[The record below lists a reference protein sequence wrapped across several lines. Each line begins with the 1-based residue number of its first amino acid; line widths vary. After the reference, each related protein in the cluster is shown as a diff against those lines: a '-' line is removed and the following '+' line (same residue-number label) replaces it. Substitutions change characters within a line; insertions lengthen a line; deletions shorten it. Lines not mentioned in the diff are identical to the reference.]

1 MTKDELDSLL
11 AQIRNPNKRNW
22 ILMVPNS
29 LGETVTVCGFAKS
42 FLETHGFGI
51 TLVIPQSHALIAQCY
66 PDTFDRVVYLPLVV
80 MRQFTETGY
89 IPQNFFAIDFPYNT
103 WPMQNGDG
111 RIFDTYK
118 LWIESV
124 GAAGLSYLNLY
135 RYILRLKW
143 NAEFVKPAI
152 PLFLKEK
159 SNNFCKINKINKKTV
174 LLFVGNNTA
183 KPASIALWRKIALYY
198 QQQGMDV
205 VINKFGSMLL
215 PDDLEIP
222 KTRFVDIPLDVALSV
237 CEQAESFVSG
247 SNGFAFFALAANID
261 CNMHF
266 LMSNAICYDY
276 TKILY
281 KSINYLEGCHQLT
294 IPEITSKTNKLKEW
308 IVPEVLD
315 DIALNE
321 IAYGIAYNSAN
332 NFTIVN

>member
-11 AQIRNPNKRNW
+11 AQIRNPNARNW

-42 FLETHGFGI
+42 FRETHGAGI
-51 TLVIPQSHALIAQCY
+51 TLVIPQSHAVIAQCY
-66 PDTFDRVVYLPLVV
+66 PDTFDRVVYLPLAV

-89 IPQNFFAIDFPYNT
+89 IPQNFFALDFPYNT

-111 RIFDTYK
+111 RIIDTYK

-124 GAAGLSYLNLY
+124 GAVGLSFFNLY

-143 NAEFVKPAI
+143 DAKFIKPVI
-152 PLFLKEK
+152 PVDVCEK
-159 SNNFCKINKINKKTV
+159 ANNFCKINKINKTTV
-174 LLFVGNNTA
+174 LLFVGNNTG
-183 KPASIALWRKIALYY
+183 KPAPIALWRKIALYY

-222 KTRFVDIPLDVALSV
+222 KTRFVDIPLDVALPV
-237 CEQAESFVSG
+237 CEQAESFVSS

-261 CNMHF
+261 CKMHL
-266 LMSNAICYDY
+266 LMPNAICYDY

-281 KSINYLEGCHQLT
+281 KSINYLEGCHQLI
-294 IPEITSKTNKLKEW
+294 IPEITSQTDKLKEW
-308 IVPEVLD
+308 IVPAELD
-315 DIALNE
+315 DVAIHE
-321 IAYGIAYNSAN
+321 ISNGISRNIYND
-332 NFTIVN
+332 FTIRN